1 MENNKSNKG
10 IIFLLIVLIIL
21 VIFLIGLVVYKGF
34 FVDARNDVI
43 EDDITTTSKNI
54 EKDDYTVLWSGSG
67 DELLKKAGMD
77 ETTDFSDK
85 TINIGRT
92 NLTLGCTSYNEFDT
106 NTCDGFEILINGKT
120 NNIIVSLEENSS
132 IIVTNDV
139 VVITTGVYLGD
150 MKVLDRTGNKIY
162 EAEIAYSF
170 YSNDDYDNDVD
181 GTPTLIDGK
190 LYFYKQKNG
199 STLYKNYLDF
209 QNGFDE
215 VQDSVIEG
223 YIGEY

>member
-1 MENNKSNKG
+1 
-10 IIFLLIVLIIL
+10 
-21 VIFLIGLVVYKGF
+21 
-34 FVDARNDVI
+34 
-43 EDDITTTSKNI
+43 
-54 EKDDYTVLWSGSG
+54 
-67 DELLKKAGMD
+67 MD
-77 ETTDFSDK
+77 
-85 TINIGRT
+85 
-92 NLTLGCTSYNEFDT
+92 CTSYNEFDT

-162 EAEIAYSF
+162 EAEIAYIFNS
-170 YSNDDYDNDVD
+170 SDDIDNDID

-190 LYFYKQKNG
+190 LYFYKRKDND
-199 STLYKNYLDF
+199 TICKNYLDF
-209 QNGFDE
+209 RNGFDE

>member
-10 IIFLLIVLIIL
+10 IVFLLIVLIIL
-21 VIFLIGLVVYKGF
+21 VVFLIWLVIYKGF

-43 EDDITTTSKNI
+43 DDVVTTTKNI

-67 DELLKKAGMD
+67 DELLKKASID

-85 TINIGRT
+85 SINIGRT
-92 NLTLGCTSYNEFDT
+92 NLTLDCISYSDFDT

-170 YSNDDYDNDVD
+170 YSNDEYDNDVD
-181 GTPTLIDGK
+181 GTPTLINGK
-190 LYFYKQKNG
+190 LYFYKQKDND
-199 STLYKNYLDF
+199 TICKNYLDF
-209 QNGFDE
+209 RNGFDE